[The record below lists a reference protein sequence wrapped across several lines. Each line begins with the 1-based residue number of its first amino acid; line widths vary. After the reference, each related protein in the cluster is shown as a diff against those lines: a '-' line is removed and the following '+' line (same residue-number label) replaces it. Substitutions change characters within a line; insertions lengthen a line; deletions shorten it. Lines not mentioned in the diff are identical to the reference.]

1 MLAKTITPH
10 PLLTMAEKRTKLGAL
25 PKVNSKFYY
34 GYTSPNK
41 DELTKLG
48 LKDLE
53 TGTPDKDVAFS
64 PKNVKPNR
72 AYRPGIIA
80 KGGFCSV
87 GVVAALEADGYN
99 ISRKNPGVPKA
110 GKKSVIV
117 GVKLSPNLVFAW
129 RYRKS
134 SWDAL
139 PADVKADAGIA
150 LASTYN
156 ASEIAYHADGVILA
170 TANADLD
177 LQAGVYYGKASL
189 KRSYTSTSNNKTY
202 SLYGGSVANPGP

>member
-1 MLAKTITPH
+1 MV
-10 PLLTMAEKRTKLGAL
+10 EKRTKLGAL
-25 PKVNSKFYY
+25 PTVSSKFYY

-53 TGTPDKDVAFS
+53 IGTPDKDVAFS

-72 AYRPGIIA
+72 AYKPGIIA

-87 GVVAALEADGYN
+87 GAVATLEADGYN
-99 ISRKNPGVPKA
+99 ISRKNPGVPKP
-110 GKKSVIV
+110 GQKSVIV
-117 GVKLSPNLVFAW
+117 GIKLSANLVFAW

-134 SWDAL
+134 AWTAL
-139 PADVKADAGIA
+139 PNDVKAAAGIK
-150 LASTYN
+150 LL
-156 ASEIAYHADGVILA
+156 SEFNYSEVAYHADGVILA
-170 TANADLD
+170 APNADLG
-177 LQAGVYYGKASL
+177 LLAGVYYGKSSL

-202 SLYGGSVANPGP
+202 SLYGGNPAAPGP

>member
-1 MLAKTITPH
+1 MP
-10 PLLTMAEKRTKLGAL
+10 EKRTKLGAL
-25 PKVNSKFYY
+25 PTTNSKFYY

-41 DELTKLG
+41 DELATLG

-64 PKNVKPNR
+64 PKNVKPNS

-87 GVVAALEADGYN
+87 GKVADLENAGYN
-99 ISRKNPGVPKA
+99 ISRKNPGVPKP
-110 GKKSVIV
+110 GQKSVVV

-134 SWDAL
+134 AWDAL
-139 PADVKADAGIA
+139 PADVKTAAGVKLMSA
-150 LASTYN
+150 FNY
-156 ASEIAYHADGVILA
+156 SEVAYHADGVILA
-170 TANADLD
+170 APNAGLG
-177 LQAGVYYGKASL
+177 LQAGVYYGKSSL

-202 SLYGGSVANPGP
+202 NLYGGEAATPAP